1 MSVFEPVTPN
11 AAPPRPYRRTTVWL
25 ILALTA
31 LILGLWWLGT
41 PDGIWGK
48 ANAIGYAVC
57 HRIADRSFLLHGTP
71 LPLCARCTGMYMGVM
86 IGLGTLIAGRRGRAA
101 RLPPL
106 RVLALLG
113 VFVLLLAAD
122 GINSYL
128 HLFPGFTGLY
138 EPQNWLRLITG
149 SLTGVGMI
157 GLLLPTFNSTV
168 WATPQDA
175 PPLKSLAELGDLLI
189 VIGLADTLVLL
200 NSPAALLIFGLLSAA
215 GPLVVLT
222 MVGAVLFVSLTGREN
237 SLRSRCDLLLPI
249 LAGLAFAFAVVGGI
263 DALRFALTGTW
274 DGFDFSALLHR

>member
-1 MSVFEPVTPN
+1 MSDFEPDAHNT
-11 AAPPRPYRRTTVWL
+11 AHPRPYRRTTVWL

-41 PDGIWGK
+41 PDGVLGK

-57 HRIADRSFLLHGTP
+57 HRIAERSFLLNGVP

-86 IGLGTLIAGRRGRAA
+86 LGLGVLIAGGRGRAA

-113 VFVLLLAAD
+113 VFVLILAVD

-157 GLLLPTFNSTV
+157 GLLLPAFNATV
-168 WATPQDA
+168 WATPQDG
-175 PPLKSLAELGDLLI
+175 PPLKSLAELGGLLI
-189 VIGLADTLVLL
+189 VIGLADALVLL
-200 NSPAALLIFGLLSAA
+200 ESPTVLLIFGLLSTA

-222 MVGAVLFVSLTGREN
+222 LVGAVLFVSLTRREN
-237 SLRSRCDLLLPI
+237 TLHTGRDLLLPV
-249 LAGLAFAFAVVGGI
+249 LAGLAVAFAVIGGI

-274 DGFDFSALLHR
+274 DGFDFGALLHR